1 MDSGNALKFLD
12 DLYWSNEVFSVT
24 FSQAL
29 FSLQPFCISQEW
41 HLELVNLQQVVRVG
55 FDCLLLLSVIC
66 YLLSVICYQLS
77 VICYQLS
84 VVSYQLSVV

>member
-41 HLELVNLQQVVRVG
+41 HPELVYLQQEVRVD
-55 FDCLLLLSVIC
+55 FDCLLLLSV
-66 YLLSVICYQLS
+66 
-77 VICYQLS
+77 
-84 VVSYQLSVV
+84 VSYLRKEV

>member
-12 DLYWSNEVFSVT
+12 DLYWSNEVFRLKS
-24 FSQAL
+24 SQAL

-66 YLLSVICYQLS
+66 YQLSVISYLLSVISCQLS
-77 VICYQLS
+77 EEGGMKS
-84 VVSYQLSVV
+84 

>member
-41 HLELVNLQQVVRVG
+41 HPELVYLQQEVRVD
-55 FDCLLLLSVIC
+55 FDCLLLLSVVSC
-66 YLLSVICYQLS
+66 QLS
-77 VICYQLS
+77 EEGGLKSEV
-84 VVSYQLSVV
+84 